1 MTIANT
7 ATEYRDLPL
16 SILTESKTNPRRIF
30 DDEALKELAASIRTQ
45 GILSP
50 LLVRPLTERSF
61 EIVAGARRYR
71 AAQLAESETVPVR
84 IVNLTDA
91 EALEAQLIENL
102 QRRDVH
108 PLEEAQ
114 GFRALLNLDEPK
126 YSIEQIAA
134 KTGKSPAYCAQ
145 RVKLTELTAA
155 VTEAFAKDEIGVGH
169 ALLLAKLQPAEQEQ
183 ALSACFREDW
193 NGGQGKAKRILL
205 PVRHL
210 HQWIEQN
217 ILLILKDAPFSKTD
231 AAVNPAAGACVDCP
245 KRTGGNALLFAD
257 IAEDACTD
265 PACYQS
271 KLDGFVAQ
279 TIAAKPKLVQIS
291 AAYGPAPA
299 TNNGSAALPR
309 NKYIEIKPQ
318 DPNAKKHRDW
328 PEYQTCKSMT
338 EAIVT
343 EGTEKG
349 ELRKI
354 CADAECPVHHPKK
367 QRPAGEERIKAEQ
380 EKQRRE
386 EALANAVGLRV
397 LSAVTAAVPVRLTK
411 RDFVFIVE
419 RLLPQLEERR
429 VEVLARSRG
438 IKKAQASDSPQ
449 NGIAKLMGA
458 YIHKAEE
465 GELGRLLV
473 EIVILHSARTQS
485 ETGKAL
491 KEAAQHYKV
500 DTDAIAQKVKA
511 EFAAKEKAQAT
522 KKTAAKVQPKPAAR
536 PTAVKKTKAA

>member
-1 MTIANT
+1 MKNT
-7 ATEYRDLPL
+7 STTEYRDLPL
-16 SILTESKTNPRRIF
+16 SSLIESKTNPRRF
-30 DDEALKELAASIRTQ
+30 FEDSALRELAASIRSQ
-45 GILSP
+45 GVLSP

-71 AAQLAESETVPVR
+71 AAQLAEAETVPVR

-91 EALEAQLIENL
+91 ESLEAQLIENL

-126 YSIEQIAA
+126 YSIEQISA
-134 KTGKSPAYCAQ
+134 KTGKSASYCAQ
-145 RVKLTELTAA
+145 RIKLTELTAA

-231 AAVNPAAGACVDCP
+231 PNVNPAAGACVNCP
-245 KRTGGNALLFAD
+245 KRTGGNAQLFAD

-291 AAYGPAPA
+291 SAYGPAPA
-299 TNNGSAALPR
+299 TDSGNAALPR

-318 DPNAKKHRDW
+318 DPNAKKQRDW

-349 ELRKI
+349 EVRKI
-354 CADAECPVHHPKK
+354 CADPECPVHRPKK
-367 QRPAGEERIKAEQ
+367 QRPAGDERINAEQNAEQ

-386 EALANAVGLRV
+386 EAIANAVGLRV
-397 LSAVTAAVPVRLTK
+397 LSAIVDAVPVRLTK
-411 RDFVFIVE
+411 RDLVFIVE

-429 VEVLARSRG
+429 IEVLARNRG
-438 IKKAQASDSPQ
+438 IKKVQASDSI
-449 NGIAKLMGA
+449 GKLMGA
-458 YIHKAEE
+458 YIRKAEE
-465 GELGRLLV
+465 GELGQLLV
-473 EIVILHSARTQS
+473 ETVILHSARTQS

-491 KEAAQHYKV
+491 KDAAPHYKV
-500 DTDAIAQKVKA
+500 DTDAITLKVKA
-511 EFAAKEKAQAT
+511 GFAAKEKAQAT
-522 KKTAAKVQPKPAAR
+522 KKTAAKVQPKPAKPA
-536 PTAVKKTKAA
+536 AVQKAKAA

>member
-1 MTIANT
+1 MQS
-7 ATEYRDLPL
+7 EYRDLPL
-16 SILTESKTNPRRIF
+16 STLIESKTNPRRIF
-30 DDEALKELAASIRTQ
+30 EDAALRELAESIRSQ

-71 AAQLAESETVPVR
+71 AAQLAEAETVPVR

-169 ALLLAKLQPAEQEQ
+169 ALFLAKLQPAEQEQ

-231 AAVNPAAGACVDCP
+231 PNVNPAAGACVDCP

-279 TIAAKPKLVQIS
+279 SIAAKPKLVQIS
-291 AAYGPAPA
+291 SAFGPAPA
-299 TNNGSAALPR
+299 TDSGSAALPR

-354 CADAECPVHHPKK
+354 CADADCPVHHPKK
-367 QRPAGEERIKAEQ
+367 QRPAADGRIKAEQ

-397 LSAVTAAVPVRLTK
+397 LSAVAAAVPVRLTK
-411 RDFVFIVE
+411 RDLVFIVE

-429 VEVLARSRG
+429 IEVLARSRG
-438 IKKAQASDSPQ
+438 IKKAQAADSPQ

-473 EIVILHSARTQS
+473 EIVILHTARTQS

-491 KEAAQHYKV
+491 KDAAQHYKV

-511 EFAAKEKAQAT
+511 EFAAKEKAQSA
-522 KKTAAKVQPKPAAR
+522 KKTAAKAQPKPAAR
-536 PTAVKKTKAA
+536 PTAAKKAKAA